1 MKRILKLTESDLV
14 RIVRK
19 LINEQPQKWVGQ
31 KLARPILN
39 KLRGQGGKQISKTA
53 KLGQEIRY
61 LRNQVQKFEKEE
73 QLLMTKFL
81 NKEINA
87 QQYTSERAKLLE
99 KYNIEKVRAGISK
112 RKQQL
117 DILKNQKI
125 VANTP
130 QENII
135 KSRYEAMRRGTNI
148 SQGGRNNI
156 GVFDLENGYVAKL
169 SNFEMG
175 WYDQGIGNLKWKDK
189 IKSPR
194 VMKTVEVKSFID
206 SKGKEVVY
214 QIQQKAI
221 GKPMDQLTKAEIEK
235 IPKIHREN
243 FKKDLEEL
251 YKNNIGVDPKIS
263 NFIYDPSKGI
273 QFIDLGGIRNYNV
286 HPSNSAEGLLDM
298 MLRNAK

>member
-1 MKRILKLTESDLV
+1 MKRIFKLTESDLF
-14 RIVRK
+14 RIIGK
-19 LINEQPQKWVGQ
+19 IINEQPQKWVGQ

-148 SQGGRNNI
+148 SQGGSNNL
-156 GVFDLENGYVAKL
+156 GVFDLGDGNVAKV
-169 SNFEMG
+169 SNKVG
-175 WYDQGIGNLKWKDK
+175 WADQGIGNLKWKDK

-221 GKPMDQLTKAEIEK
+221 GKPMDQLTKAELEK
-235 IPKIHREN
+235 IPKEHLTN

-251 YKNNIGVDPKIS
+251 YRNNIFVDPSKKS

-273 QFIDLGGIRNYNV
+273 QFVDLGGIRKYK
-286 HPSNSAEGLLDM
+286 HTSAEEILDVLL
-298 MLRNAK
+298 KKW